1 MISVPY
7 FTFKLGVCIR
17 LNESYIR
24 IIQKRSLKLDLLSKA
39 QSILFSEKQ
48 FRENGMN
55 PAIIALLGFIFWTLF
70 LGLGV
75 VSIRSF
81 KVLTG
86 SNKSNE
92 FPAGI
97 KHGSEFYWRLN
108 RAHINCIENLPV
120 FGILVLI
127 GVFAGVLDNRFE
139 LVTQIILGARIFQ
152 TLSHL
157 SSGSVL
163 AVNARFTGFM
173 IQYGCFYIF
182 SGIFCI
188 VLKSSKLFQ
197 ETEVFRFLLLK

>member
-1 MISVPY
+1 M
-7 FTFKLGVCIR
+7 
-17 LNESYIR
+17 NEFYIR

-39 QSILFSEKQ
+39 HSILFSEKQ

-173 IQYGCFYIF
+173 IQYGCFLY
-182 SGIFCI
+182 
-188 VLKSSKLFQ
+188 
-197 ETEVFRFLLLK
+197 LLWHILYSTQII